1 MSMNLI
7 QIQDKL
13 KSLPNDPR
21 VMQLLTGYANGQS
34 PLVPPYV
41 ALGEL
46 NRRKVEAEKNQM
58 QQAGQPPGGTVKD
71 QIEQQAGVMSLK
83 QGQQQQAMQN
93 MVRQGMA
100 GPAPVP
106 QNTPQPQAQGQVMA
120 AAGGGLASLAPKGYR
135 SGGVIAFKEGNLV
148 NKAVEEEDTAPI
160 DEREAYSRLVRKIE
174 KRLSEEP
181 PKPED
186 FFERQKRLIREN
198 PEMLGALAKPIGQD
212 AMTRLE
218 ELQKARRAELATQQE
233 ELTKSKPGILQ
244 LLGQAAMG
252 TRGQKGGS
260 ALASILGGYSELASG
275 AEAKQLQQTQALR
288 MKELDLQ
295 QARSDALGKLE
306 DAQRAFAAGNM
317 TKYEAY
323 MKDIKDAADKRNISI
338 DTLLGKQLSAASQQ
352 LESKD
357 RRTQSE
363 LDRDQ
368 RREAERLTR
377 ESQERINRARIAD
390 RPFNAIEQQFL
401 LQKTGDKVKDA
412 ALLQRLVR
420 ENAVDKKPGIDET
433 QLNAFNKANEPMLTK
448 LRREKTL
455 ADRNPKDYQQ
465 QYQTTLSILR
475 QAAINRGLDPDSIP
489 DLVAGGAAAQT
500 GETPPPPPGFTPD
513 KP

>member
-1 MSMNLI
+1 
-7 QIQDKL
+7 
-13 KSLPNDPR
+13 
-21 VMQLLTGYANGQS
+21 
-34 PLVPPYV
+34 
-41 ALGEL
+41 
-46 NRRKVEAEKNQM
+46 
-58 QQAGQPPGGTVKD
+58 
-71 QIEQQAGVMSLK
+71 
-83 QGQQQQAMQN
+83 
-93 MVRQGMA
+93 
-100 GPAPVP
+100 
-106 QNTPQPQAQGQVMA
+106 
-120 AAGGGLASLAPKGYR
+120 
-135 SGGVIAFKEGNLV
+135 
-148 NKAVEEEDTAPI
+148 
-160 DEREAYSRLVRKIE
+160 
-174 KRLSEEP
+174 
-181 PKPED
+181 
-186 FFERQKRLIREN
+186 
-198 PEMLGALAKPIGQD
+198 
-212 AMTRLE
+212 LE

-357 RRTQSE
+357 RLTQSDKE
-363 LDRDQ
+363 NLRNIEEKRLDRES
-368 RREAERLTR
+368 RER
-377 ESQERINRARIAD
+377 SDKARIAD

-412 ALLQRLVR
+412 ALLQRLVK
-420 ENAVDKKPGIDET
+420 ENAADRKPGIDET
-433 QLNAFNKANEPMLTK
+433 QLNAFNKANEAMLTQ

-465 QYQTTLSILR
+465 KYQTTLSILR
-475 QAAINRGLDPDSIP
+475 QAAKNRGLDPDSIP

>member
-34 PLVPPYV
+34 PHVPPYL

-46 NRRKVEAEKNQM
+46 NRRKVENERKQM
-58 QQAGQPPGGTVKD
+58 EQAGQPPGGTVKD
-71 QIEQQAGVMSLK
+71 QIEQQAGVMALK

-93 MVRQGMA
+93 MMRQGMSGA
-100 GPAPVP
+100 APVP
-106 QNTPQPQAQGQVMA
+106 QNTPQPQAQVMA

-135 SGGVIAFKEGNLV
+135 SGGIIAFSKAGDV
-148 NKAVEEEDTAPI
+148 NAAVEEEDTAPI
-160 DEREAYSRLVRKIE
+160 DEREAYARLVRRLE
-174 KRLSEEP
+174 KRVNETP
-181 PKPED
+181 PTPED
-186 FFERQKRLIREN
+186 FFKRQQRLIKEN

-212 AMTRLE
+212 AMARLE
-218 ELQKARRAELATQQE
+218 DLQKARRAELATQQE

-275 AEAKQLQQTQALR
+275 AEAKQLQQSQALR

-357 RRTQSE
+357 RRTQSQKESEQRSKDAE
-363 LDRDQ
+363 LDRQ
-368 RREAERLTR
+368 SRERTAKLNK
-377 ESQERINRARIAD
+377 SD
-390 RPFNAIEQQFL
+390 RPFNVIEQQYNL
-401 LQKTGDKVKDA
+401 LKTGDPKQDA
-412 ALLQRLVR
+412 ALLQRLVA
-420 ENAVDKKPGIDET
+420 ENAVDKKPGLDMDLVKKFESLPGVAVD
-433 QLNAFNKANEPMLTK
+433 QQMLSAY
-448 LRREKTL
+448 RQQ
-455 ADRNPKDYQQ
+455 RNPKPE
-465 QYQTTLSILR
+465 TLTKIKEIEDRLAAKAR
-475 QAAINRGLDPDSIP
+475 QNGIDPAKVGISVSAP
-489 DLVAGGAAAQT
+489 VESTGAPPAGAVRLKQ
-500 GETPPPPPGFTPD
+500 
-513 KP
+513 

>member
-34 PLVPPYV
+34 PHVPPYL

-46 NRRKVEAEKNQM
+46 NRRKVENERKQM
-58 QQAGQPPGGTVKD
+58 EQAGQPPGGTVKD
-71 QIEQQAGVMSLK
+71 QIEQQTGVMALK

-93 MVRQGMA
+93 MMRQGVSGA
-100 GPAPVP
+100 APAP

-135 SGGVIAFKEGNLV
+135 SGGIIAFSKAGDV
-148 NKAVEEEDTAPI
+148 NAAVEEEDTAPI
-160 DEREAYSRLVRKIE
+160 DEREAYARLVRRLE
-174 KRLSEEP
+174 KRVNETP
-181 PKPED
+181 PTPED
-186 FFERQKRLIREN
+186 FFKRQQRLIKEN
-198 PEMLGALAKPIGQD
+198 PEMLGSLGRPIGQD

-275 AEAKQLQQTQALR
+275 AEAKQLQQSQALR

-295 QARSDALGKLE
+295 QARADALSKVE

-323 MKDIKDAADKRNISI
+323 MKDIKDAADKRGISI

-357 RRTQSE
+357 RRTQSDKE
-363 LDRDQ
+363 NLRNIEQKVLD
-368 RREAERLTR
+368 R

-390 RPFNAIEQQFL
+390 RPFNAIEQQFI

-412 ALLQRLVR
+412 ALLQRLVK
-420 ENAVDKKPGIDET
+420 ENAADRKPGIDET
-433 QLNAFNKANEPMLTK
+433 QLNAFNKANDAMLTQ
-448 LRREKTL
+448 LRREKML
-455 ADRNPKDYQQ
+455 ADKNPEKYQQ
-465 QYQTTLSILR
+465 KYQTTLMTLR
-475 QAAINRGLDPDSIP
+475 QAAENRGLDPNSIP
-489 DLVAGGAAAQT
+489 DLVAGGATAQT
-500 GETPPPPPGFTPD
+500 GKAPPPPPGF
-513 KP
+513 KVN

>member
-1 MSMNLI
+1 MTMNLM

-135 SGGVIAFKEGNLV
+135 SGGVIAFQEAGSV
-148 NKAVEEEDTAPI
+148 DKAVEEEDTAPI
-160 DEREAYSRLVRKIE
+160 DEREAYARLVRRLE
-174 KRLSEEP
+174 KRVNETP
-181 PKPED
+181 PTPED
-186 FFERQKRLIREN
+186 FFKRQQRLIKEN
-198 PEMLGALAKPIGQD
+198 PEMLGSLGRPIGQD

-275 AEAKQLQQTQALR
+275 AEAKQLQQSQALR

-295 QARSDALGKLE
+295 QARADALSKVE

-323 MKDIKDAADKRNISI
+323 MKDIKDAADKRGISI

-357 RRTQSE
+357 RTTQSVADRNQRIE
-363 LDRDQ
+363 DARLDRES
-368 RREAERLTR
+368 RERLAKL
-377 ESQERINRARIAD
+377 NRSD
-390 RPFNAIEQQFL
+390 RAFNVIEQQFNL
-401 LQKTGDKVKDA
+401 LKTGDKVQDA
-412 ALLQRLVR
+412 ALLQRLVA
-420 ENAVDKKPGIDET
+420 ENAADRKPGLDMDLVKKFESLPGVET
-433 QLNAFNKANEPMLTK
+433 DQRMLSAY
-448 LRREKTL
+448 RQQ
-455 ADRNPKDYQQ
+455 RNPKPEVL
-465 QYQTTLSILR
+465 TKIKEIEERLATKARNNGI
-475 QAAINRGLDPDSIP
+475 DPSKVGISVSAP
-489 DLVAGGAAAQT
+489 VESPGA
-500 GETPPPPPGFTPD
+500 PPPGAVREV
-513 KP
+513 KK

>member
-1 MSMNLI
+1 MSMNLM

-34 PLVPPYV
+34 PLVPPYL

-71 QIEQQAGVMSLK
+71 QIEQQTGVMALQ
-83 QGQQQQAMQN
+83 QGRQQQAMQN
-93 MVRQGMA
+93 MVRQGMSGA
-100 GPAPVP
+100 SPVP
-106 QNTPQPQAQGQVMA
+106 QNTPQPQAQVMA

-135 SGGVIAFKEGNLV
+135 SGGVIAFQEAGSV
-148 NKAVEEEDTAPI
+148 DKAVEEEDTAPI
-160 DEREAYSRLVRKIE
+160 DEREAYARLVRRLE
-174 KRLSEEP
+174 KRVNEKP

-186 FFERQKRLIREN
+186 FFERQQRLIKEN
-198 PEMLGALAKPIGQD
+198 PEMLGSLGRPIGQD

-260 ALASILGGYSELASG
+260 ALASILGGYSELASS
-275 AEAKQLQQTQALR
+275 AEAKQLQQSQALR

-295 QARSDALGKLE
+295 QARADALSKVE

-323 MKDIKDAADKRNISI
+323 MKDIKDAADKRGISI

-357 RRTQSE
+357 RTTQSVADRNQRIE
-363 LDRDQ
+363 DARLDRES
-368 RREAERLTR
+368 RERLAKL
-377 ESQERINRARIAD
+377 NRSD
-390 RPFNAIEQQFL
+390 RAFNVIEQQFNL
-401 LQKTGDKVKDA
+401 LKTGDKAQDA
-412 ALLQRLVR
+412 ALLQRLVK
-420 ENAVDKKPGIDET
+420 ENAADRKPGIDET
-433 QLNAFNKANEPMLTK
+433 QLNAFNKANDAMLTQ
-448 LRREKTL
+448 LRREKML
-455 ADRNPKDYQQ
+455 ADKNPEKYQQ
-465 QYQTTLSILR
+465 KYQTTLMTLR
-475 QAAINRGLDPDSIP
+475 QAAENRGLDPNSIP
-489 DLVAGGAAAQT
+489 DLVAGGATAQT
-500 GETPPPPPGFTPD
+500 GKAPPPPPGF
-513 KP
+513 KVN